1 MKFYDV
7 KISNFTSL
15 DKGHLSDRDEDANPA
30 SAAPLFKK
38 VVSYTTLCMCLL
50 MHHLNGFVKIVS

>member
-1 MKFYDV
+1 VKFYDV

-30 SAAPLFKK
+30 SAAPLFK

-50 MHHLNGFVKIVS
+50 MHHLNGFVTIVS